1 MFKFQLGNYEGQ
13 HQSLSS
19 IGTERGKWRHY
30 LLAQEE
36 KSRMTLNF
44 RKQLSGC
51 WYHLLPQTMKER
63 KHIWEAWCRQSW
75 PWCTLNLR
83 YLMGLPGENVQ
94 FIVRNKTPELKRK
107 GWYRKEDVRS
117 TDIHLV
123 IEAITMVKEK
133 WAMDHSWEFTLEK
146 LLGEEKPA
154 EEITRDS
161 KEREEN
167 LEKEIMSKQ
176 EKIHFLKA

>member
-1 MFKFQLGNYEGQ
+1 
-13 HQSLSS
+13 
-19 IGTERGKWRHY
+19 
-30 LLAQEE
+30 
-36 KSRMTLNF
+36 
-44 RKQLSGC
+44 
-51 WYHLLPQTMKER
+51 
-63 KHIWEAWCRQSW
+63 
-75 PWCTLNLR
+75 
-83 YLMGLPGENVQ
+83 MGLPGENVQ
-94 FIVRNKTPELKRK
+94 LIVRNKTPELKRK
-107 GWYRKEDVRS
+107 AWDRKADVGT

-133 WAMDHSWEFTLEK
+133 WAMDHSWELTLEK

-176 EKIHFLKA
+176 EKYISEKHRDIKDHEELEEMSTKKKPTELVTWRLYMILSELFPSVIRTELSDVELRGEWELRLKSPEACNAGIYSVISFWVLNGVIFTPHF